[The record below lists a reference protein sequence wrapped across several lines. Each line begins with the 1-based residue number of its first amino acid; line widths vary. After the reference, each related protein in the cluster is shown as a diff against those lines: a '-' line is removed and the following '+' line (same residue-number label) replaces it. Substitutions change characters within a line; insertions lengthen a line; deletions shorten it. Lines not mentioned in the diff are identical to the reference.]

1 MIDTENH
8 FECKLNQILQH
19 FVVIGY
25 SEGGMVAA
33 ISCSQNYENISS
45 KINQVIGLGPI
56 LTFKSSKGQ
65 WSRIAKATSKI
76 SAEKVNKEFASGKEK
91 IWNINRIGISSKI

>member
-1 MIDTENH
+1 MIDIEFN
-8 FECKLNQILQH
+8 FEYEINQILQRLL
-19 FVVIGY
+19 VIGY

-45 KINQVIGLGPI
+45 KIDQVIGLGPI

-65 WSRIAKATSKI
+65 WSKIAKATLKI

-91 IWNINRIGISSKI
+91 I